1 MKNITIGGRLTK
13 DAVLRRTGN
22 SDPVLGFSVA
32 VDHRDGQNKSTMYFD
47 CSLWGKRG
55 EALEQYLIKGGAV
68 VISGDFGTREHDG
81 KTYMTIRVDQV
92 TLMGGGQRDDRPA
105 ERSRASQAGH
115 LAQRP
120 DMDDDLPFAPEWR

>member
-120 DMDDDLPFAPEWR
+120 DMDDGDSETPF